1 MDRHRSDLPVAKT
14 FRCRLI
20 TPQARV
26 LDEDAT
32 YVQIP
37 LHDGSAG
44 ILPRRAAMLGKLGL
58 GELRVDFPAGGS
70 RSYFLDGGFG
80 QMVGDSLTIL
90 AKDAIAAERLSEQ
103 DAKAEL
109 AEAEARK
116 PSGADDAAKITH
128 DRARARLKLRLA
140 QTASKTLA

>member
-1 MDRHRSDLPVAKT
+1 VAKT

-32 YVQIP
+32 YVSIP

-44 ILPRRAAMLGKLGL
+44 ILPMRAAILGKLGL
-58 GELRVDFPAGGS
+58 GELRIDFPEGGS
-70 RSYFLDGGFG
+70 RSYFLDGGFA
-80 QMVGDSLTIL
+80 QMVGDHLTIL
-90 AKDAIAAERLSEQ
+90 AQEAIPAERLSATE
-103 DAKAEL
+103 AKAEL

-116 PSGADDAAKITH
+116 PGQGYDLQQITR
-128 DRARARLKLRLA
+128 DRARASLKLRLA
-140 QTASKTLA
+140 ETTAKAGI

>member
-1 MDRHRSDLPVAKT
+1 MAKT

-32 YVQIP
+32 YVSIP

-44 ILPRRAAMLGKLGL
+44 ILPRRAAILGKLGM
-58 GELRVDFPAGGS
+58 GELRIDFPEGGS
-70 RSYFLDGGFG
+70 RSYFLDGGFA
-80 QMVGDSLTIL
+80 QMVGDHLTIL
-90 AKDAIAAERLSEQ
+90 AQEAIPAERLSAS

-109 AEAEARK
+109 AEAEARQ
-116 PSGADDAAKITH
+116 PGEGYDANRIAQ
-128 DRARARLKLRLA
+128 DRAKARLKLRLA
-140 QTASKTLA
+140 DATAKAGI

>member
-1 MDRHRSDLPVAKT
+1 VAKT

-20 TPQARV
+20 TPKARV

-32 YVQIP
+32 YVSIP

-44 ILPRRAAMLGKLGL
+44 ILPMRAAMLGKLGL
-58 GELRVDFPAGGS
+58 GELRIDFPAGGS
-70 RSYFLDGGFG
+70 RSYFLDGGFA
-80 QMVGDSLTIL
+80 QMVGDHLKIL
-90 AKDAIAAERLSEQ
+90 AQEAIPAERLSAT

-116 PSGADDAAKITH
+116 PGEGYDIERITQ

-140 QTASKTLA
+140 EETVKAGI